1 MLVILIHCNRS
12 LKKHESSIIMEQSLN
27 SIIFKKEKEKK
38 KKARVCPYL
47 LIIGLDVHHVGLSY
61 LCGKRKRERE
71 SGGWGRGTKL

>member
-1 MLVILIHCNRS
+1 MILIHCNRS
-12 LKKHESSIIMEQSLN
+12 VKKHESSIIMEQSLN
-27 SIIFKKEKEKK
+27 SIIFKKEKKK